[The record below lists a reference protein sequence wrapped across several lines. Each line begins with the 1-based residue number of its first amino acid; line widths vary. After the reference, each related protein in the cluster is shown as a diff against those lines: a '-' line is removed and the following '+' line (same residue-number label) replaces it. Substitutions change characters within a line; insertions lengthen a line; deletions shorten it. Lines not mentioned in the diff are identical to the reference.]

1 VLRVSYRFVG
11 LRPMSCRLCFRLPPF
26 ACSGVGHDVQLA
38 IVVAGIFSL
47 FLLKYVNMFVYNR
60 SGPPRV
66 NQYST
71 RKNRVMQIL
80 GPTKV
85 FSCYEHCPVN
95 FKGYQRVSR
104 KRVLDGE
111 LWLQRRGGWVATR
124 WVGYYG

>member
-1 VLRVSYRFVG
+1 
-11 LRPMSCRLCFRLPPF
+11 
-26 ACSGVGHDVQLA
+26 
-38 IVVAGIFSL
+38 
-47 FLLKYVNMFVYNR
+47 MFVYNR